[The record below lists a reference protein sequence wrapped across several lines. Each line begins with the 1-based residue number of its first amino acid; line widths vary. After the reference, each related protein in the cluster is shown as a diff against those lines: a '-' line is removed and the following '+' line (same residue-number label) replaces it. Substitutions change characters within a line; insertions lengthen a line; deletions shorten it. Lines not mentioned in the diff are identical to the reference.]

1 MSGLL
6 ETIDALRGLR
16 IAIIGEAMLDAYLE
30 GTAGRIC
37 REAPVPIVD
46 IERRTDAPGGA
57 ANTAVNLAALG
68 AEARFVSVLGADP
81 EGNTVMD
88 ALRSAGVDSR
98 CVLRDEARRTLA
110 KQRVVAG
117 SQLLVRFD
125 YGTTAGVGHET
136 EQRLIEALRQA
147 SDGCDALVVSD
158 YGYGVLTPAVIR
170 TVAAIESA
178 RPRPLVVDAHNLPAY
193 RALHPTAVKPNY
205 DETAR
210 LLGLRRVD
218 GPDARAEQVAASGER
233 LLDMTGARIAAITL
247 DADGALLFERDAP
260 PYRTYARPTR
270 QSRAAGAGDTF
281 VAALACALAAGASG
295 TEAAELASAAAAVV
309 VGKEGTSACGAG
321 ELRAYLT
328 AEGKQVGDLDAFRRR
343 TDFYR
348 AQGRRIVFT
357 NGCFDIL
364 HRGHITYLNR
374 AKALGDLL
382 IVGINSDESVQRLKG
397 DERPIN
403 SLEDRVQVLSA
414 LSCVDH
420 IVPFAGDTPV
430 DVIRAVRPHVFVKGG
445 DYTRETLPEAQVVEE
460 LGGVVQILPYL
471 DDRSTSRI
479 IERIQRNGEDRDG
492 ADRRRD
498 GSGVA
503 LAARAQRAVHP
514 AGHDR

>member
-1 MSGLL
+1 
-6 ETIDALRGLR
+6 
-16 IAIIGEAMLDAYLE
+16 
-30 GTAGRIC
+30 
-37 REAPVPIVD
+37 
-46 IERRTDAPGGA
+46 
-57 ANTAVNLAALG
+57 
-68 AEARFVSVLGADP
+68 
-81 EGNTVMD
+81 
-88 ALRSAGVDSR
+88 
-98 CVLRDEARRTLA
+98 
-110 KQRVVAG
+110 
-117 SQLLVRFD
+117 
-125 YGTTAGVGHET
+125 
-136 EQRLIEALRQA
+136 
-147 SDGCDALVVSD
+147 
-158 YGYGVLTPAVIR
+158 
-170 TVAAIESA
+170 
-178 RPRPLVVDAHNLPAY
+178 
-193 RALHPTAVKPNY
+193 
-205 DETAR
+205 
-210 LLGLRRVD
+210 
-218 GPDARAEQVAASGER
+218 
-233 LLDMTGARIAAITL
+233 
-247 DADGALLFERDAP
+247 
-260 PYRTYARPTR
+260 
-270 QSRAAGAGDTF
+270 

-295 TEAAELASAAAAVV
+295 TEAAELASAAAAAV

-321 ELRAYLT
+321 ELRTYL
-328 AEGKQVGDLDAFRRR
+328 AAGGKQVGDLDAFRRR
-343 TDFYR
+343 IDFYR

-445 DYTRETLPEAQVVEE
+445 DYSRETLPEAQVVEE

-479 IERIQRNGEDRDG
+479 IERIQGNGEDSDG

>member
-6 ETIDALRGLR
+6 ETIDVLRGLR
-16 IAIIGEAMLDAYLE
+16 VAIIGEAMLDAYLE

-46 IERRTDAPGGA
+46 IERRMDAPGGA

-68 AEARFVSVLGADP
+68 AEARFVSVLGADS
-81 EGNTVMD
+81 EGDAVMS
-88 ALRSAGVDSR
+88 ALRGAGVHTHH
-98 CVLRDEARRTLA
+98 VLRDETRRTLA

-125 YGTTAGVGHET
+125 HGTTAAVGHEI
-136 EQRLIEALRQA
+136 EERLIDAVREAA
-147 SDGCDALVVSD
+147 HGCDALVVSD
-158 YGYGVLTPAVIR
+158 YGYGVLTPAVLR
-170 TVAAIESA
+170 TLASIQFERA
-178 RPRPLVVDAHNLPAY
+178 RPLVVDAHNLPAY
-193 RALHPTAVKPNY
+193 RTLHPRAVKPNY

-210 LLGLRRVD
+210 LLGLRHVD
-218 GPDARAEQVAASGER
+218 GPDARAEQVAAYGER
-233 LLDMTGARIAAITL
+233 LLDMTGAHMAAITL

-270 QSRAAGAGDTF
+270 HSRAAGAGDTF

-309 VGKEGTSACGAG
+309 VGKEGTSTCAAG
-321 ELRAYLT
+321 ELRTYLT
-328 AEGKQVGDLDAFRRR
+328 AEVKQVDDIDAFRRR
-343 TDFYR
+343 VDFYR
-348 AQGRRIVFT
+348 EQGRRIVFT

-364 HRGHITYLNR
+364 HRGHVTYLNR

-382 IVGINSDESVQRLKG
+382 IVGVNSDASVRRLKG

-445 DYTRETLPEAQVVEE
+445 DYTRGTLPEARVVEE

-471 DDRSTSRI
+471 EDRSTSRI
-479 IERIQRNGEDRDG
+479 IERIQRNGEDSDG
-492 ADRRRD
+492 ADGRG

-503 LAARAQRAVHP
+503 LAARAQRAVRP